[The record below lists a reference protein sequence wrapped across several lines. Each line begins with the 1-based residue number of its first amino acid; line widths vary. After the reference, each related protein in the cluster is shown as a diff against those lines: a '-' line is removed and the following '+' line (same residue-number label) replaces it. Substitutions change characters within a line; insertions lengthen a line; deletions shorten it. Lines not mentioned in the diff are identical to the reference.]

1 MLSTPS
7 CSAVVQRGW
16 VGEARETGDHPL
28 PTQLVRSPWGVQHPE
43 AKGRLQAQ
51 GEGGHF
57 LDCSYVLSSE
67 GSPG

>member
-7 CSAVVQRGW
+7 AVVRSGW
-16 VGEARETGDHPL
+16 VSEAGETGDHPL
-28 PTQLVRSPWGVQHPE
+28 PTQLVRPPWDVQYPK

-57 LDCSYVLSSE
+57 LDCSLFS
-67 GSPG
+67 